1 MSGNFLSCIKGVK
14 DPFKI
19 KKEGGISLETLQ
31 RKRASSCVEGRISW
45 YFLSCGRKLGV
56 PLELQ
61 QGPQGPTRVG
71 SGKPSVHAGCKGPLE
86 IALQLVPSPRS
97 SSGIEAGTSGFL
109 SSADMDLGVP
119 IEFEQASQP
128 SSRVETASPL
138 SSGDVTVVS
147 GFLSST
153 HRDLWLS
160 LEVPQG
166 CHTCHR
172 IVS

>member
-1 MSGNFLSCIKGVK
+1 MPG
-14 DPFKI
+14 
-19 KKEGGISLETLQ
+19 
-31 RKRASSCVEGRISW
+31 
-45 YFLSCGRKLGV
+45 
-56 PLELQ
+56 
-61 QGPQGPTRVG
+61 
-71 SGKPSVHAGCKGPLE
+71 
-86 IALQLVPSPRS
+86 PRS
-97 SSGIEAGTSGFL
+97 SSGAEASTSGFL

-166 CHTCHR
+166 CHMCFHV
-172 IVS
+172 VSQYLG

>member
-1 MSGNFLSCIKGVK
+1 MSC
-14 DPFKI
+14 
-19 KKEGGISLETLQ
+19 EGTLGIPLQSLL
-31 RKRASSCVEGRISW
+31 W
-45 YFLSCGRKLGV
+45 
-56 PLELQ
+56 
-61 QGPQGPTRVG
+61 
-71 SGKPSVHAGCKGPLE
+71 
-86 IALQLVPSPRS
+86 PRS
-97 SSGIEAGTSGFL
+97 SSGLEARTSGFL

-166 CHTCHR
+166 CHNCHHVLSR
-172 IVS
+172 YSG